1 MNTTATNRKV
11 RVLLAAI
18 RNGTLEPRPEFQRR
32 LVWNNRHKREF
43 IKTVLMGYPF
53 PEVYIAAGEVD
64 PDTGEGKELLVD
76 GQQRLTTLQQY
87 FSGSADLRLDGEP
100 AYADLPNA
108 EKIAFLEYE
117 VVVRDLGKKELD
129 EIREIFTRI
138 NSTKYS
144 LNAMELHNAR
154 FDGPFKQFGD
164 ELAADAFFEDNRT
177 FKTTEV
183 RRMGDVR
190 FALTLVTTVMST
202 YFNRDDEL
210 ETFLETY
217 NDEFP
222 ERDEVRAALDETFA
236 FVSRMR
242 LPSSS
247 RFWNKADLLTG
258 LVETHWAL
266 HRDEL
271 AIRPKATREAL
282 DEFYSRV
289 EVAADGKRTTKAAR
303 DYYRAA
309 LQASND
315 RGSRITRGRIVRDI
329 LKKSASA

>member
-11 RVLLAAI
+11 RVLLTAI
-18 RNGTLEPRPEFQRR
+18 RNGTLEPRPDFQRR

-64 PDTGEGKELLVD
+64 PNTGEGKELLVD

-87 FSGSADLRLDGEP
+87 FTGSTDLRLDDEP
-100 AYADLPNA
+100 AYTDLSD
-108 EKIAFLEYE
+108 EQKLAFLEYE
-117 VVVRDLGKKELD
+117 VVVRDLGTKTLD

-164 ELAADAFFEDNRT
+164 SLAANAFFENNRT

-190 FALTLVTTVMST
+190 FALTLATTVLST

-210 ETFLETY
+210 ENFLEAY

-222 ERDEVRAALDETFA
+222 ERGDIEAALEKTFD
-236 FVSRMR
+236 FVEKMGM
-242 LPSSS
+242 PSDS

-258 LVETHWAL
+258 LVEVHWAL
-266 HRDEL
+266 NRDGL
-271 AIRPKATREAL
+271 AIAPKATRSALEA
-282 DEFYSRV
+282 FYERV
-289 EVAADGKRTTKAAR
+289 ELASEGKRTTKAAR

-315 RGSRITRGRIVRDI
+315 RSSRITRGRAIRDI
-329 LKKSASA
+329 LEKLS